1 MNSVAIID
9 YNAGNLSSLKFTIQS
24 LGYKVIILKDPNLLE
39 KISKLIIPGVGNYSN
54 AMTFLKNNGWIQ
66 PIKDFVSN
74 KNNYLLGIC
83 LGMQVLSDKGFESGE
98 TNGIQLINGYVE
110 KLSLKKKHRIPHLGW
125 NNIKILKESKILKN
139 IPNDSDFYFAHSYK
153 FKTQSKKNIT
163 ATTED
168 GQNINAIVEKENVIG
183 VQFHPEKS
191 SVYGKILLKNFLE
204 I

>member
-54 AMTFLKNNGWIQ
+54 AMSFLKNNGWIQ

-74 KNNYLLGIC
+74 KNNFLLGIC
-83 LGMQVLSDKGFESGE
+83 LGMQILSCKGYEGRK
-98 TNGIQLINGYVE
+98 TQGIQLIKGTVE
-110 KLSLKKKHRIPHLGW
+110 KLDIKKNYRVPHLGW
-125 NNIKILKESKILKN
+125 NNIKILRESKILKN
-139 IPNDSDFYFAHSYK
+139 IPDNSDFYFAHSYK
-153 FKTQSKKNIT
+153 FNTQNKENIS

-168 GQNINAIVEKENVIG
+168 GQNINAIIEKENVFG

-191 SVYGKILLKNFLE
+191 SVYGKILLNNFLE